1 MADRLDDVLAVAPS
15 GAGTFRARVPDGWQQ
30 GRGAFGGLVL
40 GHLARALEQAAND
53 PGKPLRTLSGE
64 IVVPVLPGEATL
76 RVFPM
81 REGTGTKSLRAELVQ
96 EGEVRA
102 HGHALFGKAR
112 VQDRDQVMLAGP
124 PPAARDWQSVD
135 VLPVEPPLGPAFGQH
150 FEFRPTGPWPF
161 SGGEPVAEG
170 FVRARL
176 PPRAFT
182 AAHVIAHVDAWWP
195 TMLAQ
200 EQAPRPMA
208 TVSFNV
214 QLCADPATL
223 PVDAP
228 FFHRSRLLAAQD
240 GYFLELREL
249 WTLDGRLAALN
260 PQTFAILK

>member
-1 MADRLDDVLAVAPS
+1 MSDRLDDVLAVEPLD
-15 GAGTFRARVPDGWQQ
+15 AGDFRARIPDGWQQ

-40 GHLARALEQAAND
+40 GLLARAMEQTADDATR
-53 PGKPLRTLSGE
+53 PLRTLSGE
-64 IVVPVLPGEATL
+64 IVAPVLPGEARL

-102 HGHALFGKAR
+102 HGHALFGKTR
-112 VQDRDQVMLAGP
+112 VRDRDQVMLQGP
-124 PPAARDWQSVD
+124 PPAARDWESVD

-161 SGGEPVAEG
+161 SGSEPVAEG

-176 PPRAFT
+176 PPQAFT

-200 EQAPRPMA
+200 EQGPRPMA
-208 TVSFNV
+208 TVSFSV
-214 QLCADPATL
+214 QLCAEPSALPA
-223 PVDAP
+223 DKP
-228 FFHRSRLLAAQD
+228 FFHRSRLLAAHD

-249 WTLDGRLAALN
+249 WTCEGLLVALN